1 MGRGKSSEKRGE
13 RGEMKKVLTTTLRVA
28 VRRVAARVN
37 QKVEAAVEVVKKV
50 VLGVR
55 RAVTKMRGDLPQAG
69 ERRRAEGQTQELLE
83 KGQRGQGGQEEGE
96 KVNSYKLSPNVHV
109 FENRASQTP
118 VVYLKI
124 VTT

>member
-1 MGRGKSSEKRGE
+1 MGRGKSSVKRGE

-69 ERRRAEGQTQELLE
+69 ERRSREGQRAPQGTGGGRRRNRRPEREPQDMREEVPGGLIRRSL
-83 KGQRGQGGQEEGE
+83 QRTRRKQ
-96 KVNSYKLSPNVHV
+96 LS
-109 FENRASQTP
+109 
-118 VVYLKI
+118 
-124 VTT
+124 